1 MHEQRVVTDLIR
13 RAGEVAA
20 EHHVDRLVAVTV
32 RVGAMSHVPPEAIA
46 TGLRQRS
53 PGTPLE
59 SARIEVISGP
69 GGAAA
74 LADEHAEDVILQ
86 SVEIEG
92 A

>member
-1 MHEQRVVTDLIR
+1 MHEQRIVMDLIR
-13 RAGEVAA
+13 RAGEVAS
-20 EHHVDRLVAVTV
+20 EHHVDRLAAVTV
-32 RVGAMSHVPPEAIA
+32 RVGALSHVPAEAVA
-46 TGLRQRS
+46 AGLRRRS

-74 LADEHAEDVILQ
+74 LADVHAADVILQ

-92 A
+92 D